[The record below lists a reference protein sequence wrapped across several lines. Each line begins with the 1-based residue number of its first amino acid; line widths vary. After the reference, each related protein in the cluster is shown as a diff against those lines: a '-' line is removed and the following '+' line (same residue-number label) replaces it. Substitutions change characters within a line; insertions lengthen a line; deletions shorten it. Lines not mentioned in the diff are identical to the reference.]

1 MWDSCFWFAEKYWSN
16 CIAHTHS
23 HRNNNTKKQKH
34 VEIVSFYCHPS
45 ELFHKVNS
53 IVLFNRNQIYKTKIR
68 MFLFSLKCKGNF
80 KRKKTSNGWMILTN
94 HAPWIS
100 ESCIEIKIT
109 SNFYFHIFLWCVIK
123 AFDTL
128 QRIVKMKI
136 LCYFSL
142 FACNRHWKDKN
153 FLNFW

>member
-53 IVLFNRNQIYKTKIR
+53 IMSY
-68 MFLFSLKCKGNF
+68 
-80 KRKKTSNGWMILTN
+80 LT
-94 HAPWIS
+94 
-100 ESCIEIKIT
+100 EIKFT
-109 SNFYFHIFLWCVIK
+109 KQKLGCFFSHLNVK
-123 AFDTL
+123 VTL
-128 QRIVKMKI
+128 KGKKRQMDEW
-136 LCYFSL
+136 F
-142 FACNRHWKDKN
+142 
-153 FLNFW
+153 